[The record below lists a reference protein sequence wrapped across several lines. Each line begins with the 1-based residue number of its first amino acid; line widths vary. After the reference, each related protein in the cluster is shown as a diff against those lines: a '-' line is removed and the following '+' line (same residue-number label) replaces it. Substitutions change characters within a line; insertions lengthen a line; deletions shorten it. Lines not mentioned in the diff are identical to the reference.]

1 MASTTRSKKVLL
13 IYTGGTIG
21 MITDH
26 SSGVLKPFDFQQ
38 ITAQVPELNKLACDI
53 TTFSFERPID
63 SSNMTPDV
71 WVKMASII
79 EKNYEIFDGFV
90 VLHGSDTMAYSASAL
105 SFMIEN
111 LDKPIVF
118 TGSQLPIGVI
128 RTDGKENLITAIEIA
143 SAYDIN
149 GVPIV
154 PEVSIYF
161 EYKLYRANRTTKL
174 SADNFNAF
182 ASFNYPKLAE
192 AGIEIKFDY
201 QNIKPLSTKN
211 VHFNYAFDENVGVL
225 KIYPGI
231 SQQYVSHFF
240 KTPGLRGVILETF
253 GAGNATSQQWFLDE
267 VKKALNNQMVIINI
281 TQCKGGRVNQ
291 HKYETGRG
299 LEEAGVISGQDSTFE
314 AAITKLMFLLGQHTQ
329 YDEIVSQFNSSIA
342 GEITV

>member
-1 MASTTRSKKVLL
+1 MVTTSRSRKVLL

-63 SSNMTPDV
+63 SSNMTPEI

-79 EKNYEIFDGFV
+79 EKNYETYDGFV

-111 LDKPIVF
+111 LNKPIVF

-143 SAYDIN
+143 SAYDNN

-201 QNIKPLSTKN
+201 QNIKSLSTKN
-211 VHFNYAFDENVGVL
+211 VYFNYLFDENVGVL

-267 VKKALNNQMVIINI
+267 VRKALQNKMVIINI

-314 AAITKLMFLLGQHTQ
+314 AAITKLMFLLGQ
-329 YDEIVSQFNSSIA
+329 YADYEKIIDKFNASIA

>member
-1 MASTTRSKKVLL
+1 
-13 IYTGGTIG
+13 
-21 MITDH
+21 
-26 SSGVLKPFDFQQ
+26 
-38 ITAQVPELNKLACDI
+38 
-53 TTFSFERPID
+53 
-63 SSNMTPDV
+63 MTPDV

-79 EKNYEIFDGFV
+79 EKNYEDFDGFV

-111 LDKPIVF
+111 LDKPVVF

-143 SAYDIN
+143 SAYDAN

-201 QNIKPLSTKN
+201 QIIKPLSTKK

-253 GAGNATSQQWFLDE
+253 GAGNATSQKWFLDE
-267 VKKALNNQMVIINI
+267 VRAALHNKVVIINI

>member
-1 MASTTRSKKVLL
+1 MVTTSHSRKVLL

-26 SSGVLKPFDFQQ
+26 SSGVLKPFDFKQ

-63 SSNMTPDV
+63 SSNMTPEV
-71 WVKMASII
+71 WVMMASII
-79 EKNYEIFDGFV
+79 EKNYTSYDGFV
-90 VLHGSDTMAYSASAL
+90 ILHGSDTMAYSASAM

-111 LDKPIVF
+111 LSKPIIF

-143 SAYDIN
+143 SSYDKN
-149 GVPIV
+149 GLPIV

-201 QNIKPLSTKN
+201 QNIKSLSNKK
-211 VHFNYAFDENVGVL
+211 VHFNYIFDVNVGVL

-231 SQQYVSHFF
+231 SQKYVSHFF

-253 GAGNATSQQWFLDE
+253 GAGNATSQRWFLDE
-267 VKKALNNQMVIINI
+267 VKKALYNRMIIINV

-314 AAITKLMFLLGQHTQ
+314 AAITKLMFLLGQHTD
-329 YDEIVSQFNSSIA
+329 YKNIVSQFNTSIA
-342 GEITV
+342 GEISV

>member
-1 MASTTRSKKVLL
+1 MNAIENSRKVLL

-26 SSGVLKPFDFQQ
+26 NSGVLKPFDFEQ
-38 ITAQVPELNKLACDI
+38 ITSEVPELNKLACEI

-71 WVKMASII
+71 WIKLASII
-79 EKNYEIFDGFV
+79 ESNYAHFDGFV
-90 VLHGSDTMAYSASAL
+90 ILHGSDTMAYTASAL

-111 LDKPIVF
+111 LNKPIVF

-143 SAYDIN
+143 SAYHQDDT
-149 GVPIV
+149 PIV

-192 AGIEIKFDY
+192 AGIEIKFDF
-201 QNIKPLSTKN
+201 QNIRKVTSTPISF
-211 VHFNYAFDENVGVL
+211 HYRFDENVGVL

-231 SQQYVSHFF
+231 SKQYVSHFF
-240 KTPGLRGVILETF
+240 ETPGLRGVILETF

-267 VKKALNNQMVIINI
+267 VKKALNKQIVIVNI

-291 HKYETGRG
+291 NKYETGRG

-314 AAITKLMFLLGQHTQ
+314 AAITKLMFLLGQHFQHT
-329 YDEIVSQFNSSIA
+329 EVINLFNSSLA
-342 GEITV
+342 GEITI